1 MDTARYV
8 FGCVVVI
15 GLPPG
20 LAWWFVIHPF
30 VDVWRRVGAR
40 ITITV
45 GMILLVLSMVPLY
58 WARDTLLMADLGTS
72 WVMVVVG
79 AVCLVVSVAIALK
92 RKKYLTMGILTGV
105 PELEEGG
112 KGGSLLTE
120 GPYAM
125 SRNPRYLEAIIGV
138 FGYAAFSNYVGA
150 YLVAALTVPIVH
162 LIVIL
167 EEAELRDRFG
177 DEYATYCARVPRY
190 LPKRGGAARGW
201 KEE

>member
-8 FGCVVVI
+8 FGCLVVI

-30 VDVWRRVGAR
+30 INVWRRVGVR

-72 WVMVVVG
+72 WLMVGVA
-79 AVCLVVSVAIALK
+79 AVCLVASVTIALK
-92 RKKYLTMGILTGV
+92 RKKHLTMGILAGV

-120 GPYAM
+120 GPYAL
-125 SRNPRYLEAIIGV
+125 SRNPRYVEVIIGV
-138 FGYAAFSNYVGA
+138 FAYAAFSNYVGA
-150 YLVAALTVPIVH
+150 YLVAALTVPMVH

-177 DEYATYCARVPRY
+177 DEYAAYCARVPRY
-190 LPKRGGAARGW
+190 LPKWGGAERG
-201 KEE
+201 